1 MYMEYAQPTPQLLK
15 FQENNNSETRHG
27 VPKLVGSFSKSLYIS
42 VVTDTWRP
50 DINGVALTSGKMMD
64 GLINLGARIQL
75 IQPVISDPN
84 DEPVYEVVT
93 VAGFRLPFYREVSL
107 GVSSRKLIKKQ
118 WTHKRPDLV
127 IIITEG
133 LLGRSAMAN
142 ARQLDI
148 PVISEYHTNFQ
159 QYTRHYGFGFFESLI
174 NSYLCRFHNRAQTT
188 LVPTDDIRQKLEK
201 KGYHSLQT
209 VARGIDT
216 DLFNPNRR
224 SEKLRRSWG
233 LEPDQLA
240 VIYVGRIAPEKNID
254 LAVRAFR
261 RLQKINTRARFILV
275 GDGPYRSQLEAEHQ
289 DFVFC
294 GMQRDEALAAHYA
307 SADLY
312 LFPSVTETF
321 GNVLLEA
328 MASGL
333 PSVCFDYAAAR
344 RHARNRVN
352 ACSVTLN
359 ADKEFIS
366 AAVELASN
374 RSLCRMLGNNAR
386 MSIMEYSWESVY
398 RSYAGI
404 INSVL
409 TQREKP

>member
-1 MYMEYAQPTPQLLK
+1 MEYVQATPQLLK
-15 FQENNNSETRHG
+15 LQHNDRSKTRPD
-27 VPKLVGSFSKSLYIS
+27 VPNLVGSFSKSLYIS

-64 GLINLGARIQL
+64 GLVNLGARIQL
-75 IQPVISDPN
+75 VQPVIANPS
-84 DEPVYEVVT
+84 DEPEYEVLT

-107 GVSSRKLIKKQ
+107 GVSSRKLLRRQ
-118 WTHKRPDLV
+118 WSHKRPDLV

-133 LLGRSAMAN
+133 LLGRSAMVN
-142 ARQLDI
+142 AQRLEI

-159 QYTRHYGFGFFESLI
+159 QYTRHYGFGFLESLI
-174 NSYLCRFHNRAQTT
+174 NSYLRRFHNRAQMT

-201 KGYHSLQT
+201 KGYRTLLT

-224 SEKLRRSWG
+224 CEKLRRSWG

-254 LAVRAFR
+254 LAVSAFR

-275 GDGPYRSQLEAEHQ
+275 GDGPYRSQLESEHQ
-289 DFVFC
+289 DFIFC

-312 LFPSVTETF
+312 LFPSITETF

-352 ACSVTLN
+352 ARSVILN
-359 ADKEFIS
+359 NNKEFIS

-374 RSLCRMLGNNAR
+374 RTLCRMIGNNAR

-409 TQREKP
+409 KQREKP